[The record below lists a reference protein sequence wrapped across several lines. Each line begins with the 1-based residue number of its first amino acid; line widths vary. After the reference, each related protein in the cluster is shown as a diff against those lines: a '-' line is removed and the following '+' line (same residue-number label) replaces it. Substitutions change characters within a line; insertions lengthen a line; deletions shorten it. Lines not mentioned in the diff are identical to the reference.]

1 MQNYYRYNNQLVT
14 KNTMLTVEKKYISQ
28 NNIKS
33 YDLMKKAGSAFAKI
47 IIGNFPKSKVLF
59 ICGKGGNGGDGLI
72 SACILKKKGWPVSF
86 VLTDIPKNLSK
97 DTSKALDKLKLS
109 PQNFS
114 DLKIKSFDL
123 IVDAIFGIGISRK
136 ITGIEKS
143 IISKINSSKVPII
156 AIDIPSGVNSDTGE
170 IMGVATNCSFTVTFS
185 RAKIGNILLPGYK
198 NNGHLKIVNIGIPNS
213 YFSKYK
219 PEILTNIDKIWKN
232 KIIFPKIDA
241 HKYLRGYTLIIGGPK
256 SMTGASRLAAL
267 AAQRAGSGIV
277 VVAVS
282 KNSENIYFSSLTSQ
296 IIKSYRNLKE
306 FRSILDDPRINSI
319 VIGPGLG
326 QGKKTISKMKIIF
339 ERKRRAVIDADAISS
354 FQNNIDLLKK
364 ITSGSDIVYTP
375 HEGELLKLFPNIK
388 GNAIEKSI
396 YAANNL
402 NSTFVLK
409 GPNTLVSNKKTDKI
423 IVNIPGARWL
433 ATAGSGD
440 ILAGIIGALMAT
452 GVESF
457 TSAGLGV
464 YIHSESGKVGGPGMI
479 AEDLINIMPS
489 ILKKLL

>member
-1 MQNYYRYNNQLVT
+1 MQNYYKYSNQLVT
-14 KNTMLTVEKKYISQ
+14 KNIMLAVEKKYISQ

-47 IIGNFPKSKVLF
+47 IIENFPKSKVLF
-59 ICGKGGNGGDGLI
+59 ICGKGGNGGDGLV
-72 SACILKKKGWPVSF
+72 SAYILNKKGWPVSF
-86 VLTDIPKNLSK
+86 VLTDIPKNFSK

-136 ITGIEKS
+136 ITGIEKF
-143 IISKINSSKVPII
+143 IIRKINSSKVPII

-219 PEILTNIDKIWKN
+219 PEIITNTNKIWTN

-241 HKYLRGYTLIIGGPK
+241 HKYSRGYTLIIGGPK

-319 VIGPGLG
+319 VVGPGLG

-364 ITSGSDIVYTP
+364 ITRGSDIVYTP
-375 HEGELLKLFPNIK
+375 HEGELLKLFPNLK

-440 ILAGIIGALMAT
+440 VLAGIIGALMAT

-464 YIHSESGKVGGPGMI
+464 YIHSESGKVGGPGMV
-479 AEDLINIMPS
+479 AEDLINIMPN
-489 ILKKLL
+489 ILKTFL